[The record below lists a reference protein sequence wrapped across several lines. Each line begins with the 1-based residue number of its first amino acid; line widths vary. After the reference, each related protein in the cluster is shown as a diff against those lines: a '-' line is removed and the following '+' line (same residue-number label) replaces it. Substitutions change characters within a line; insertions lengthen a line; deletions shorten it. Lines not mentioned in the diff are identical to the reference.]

1 MVWCGAT
8 KMKHLV
14 LLLGSISIGTTSSY
28 THVAMLE
35 HPAHAV
41 IEPGCGFDDSIKD
54 WQSRR

>member
-1 MVWCGAT
+1 MKWYGVT
-8 KMKHLV
+8 RMKHLV

-28 THVAMLE
+28 TRVVTLE

-41 IEPGCGFDDSIKD
+41 IEPGCGFDDSIKH